1 MTIKNIIYLAHQRL
15 EQVTNIPVKRSHLY
29 ELLAAAFGFNTYASL
44 TSQAILIQRKN
55 PDPMDT
61 VNLDL
66 LQQRTEEFGYKN
78 ILTTELPVIIQEHQI
93 GALTLADLIAQL
105 KNDDYLD
112 EYDWEHEDSYQ
123 QVSPEVFRA
132 LEALSKTGSPLAH
145 YALALHHENGD
156 DSDEDGVSNDYW
168 YKQMQ
173 SGRELGKVEKEFA
186 LAYQRQLTSESKYQF
201 HLREAARLGCS
212 QALLDLAE
220 KFGDHAFFIGHHR
233 DVDTDPMRVAEIA
246 NRLHRYDDHRNWL
259 TVAAEAGDIEAVREL
274 IENYDKKDLVRC
286 WTWVYLSQLLG
297 NDLTQDR
304 YFAINEDGSNYDDDI
319 GGPVYAAGEAGLN
332 LPLLN
337 DEQSI
342 IARHAA
348 ENLFNRIK
356 MSEPGDSLS

>member
-1 MTIKNIIYLAHQRL
+1 
-15 EQVTNIPVKRSHLY
+15 
-29 ELLAAAFGFNTYASL
+29 
-44 TSQAILIQRKN
+44 
-55 PDPMDT
+55 MDT

-66 LQQRTEEFGYKN
+66 LQQRTEEFGYRN
-78 ILTTELPVIIQEHQI
+78 ILATELPVVIQEHQI
-93 GALTLADLIAQL
+93 GALTLADLVTQL
-105 KNDDYLD
+105 KSDDYLD